1 MATKRVLRK
10 TAPSAEPQ
18 PELEESWSDWLKGTY
33 ARYWY
38 VLFCLFVDV
47 VVGLEIFN
55 RIDGVTGIVLA
66 AVAVAALIALQVFIY
81 VKAWGAQGRWAPL
94 ED

>member
-1 MATKRVLRK
+1 MATKRVL
-10 TAPSAEPQ
+10 PQ
-18 PELEESWSDWLKGTY
+18 PELEETWSDWLKGTY

-81 VKAWGAQGRWAPL
+81 VKAWGAQGRWAPV